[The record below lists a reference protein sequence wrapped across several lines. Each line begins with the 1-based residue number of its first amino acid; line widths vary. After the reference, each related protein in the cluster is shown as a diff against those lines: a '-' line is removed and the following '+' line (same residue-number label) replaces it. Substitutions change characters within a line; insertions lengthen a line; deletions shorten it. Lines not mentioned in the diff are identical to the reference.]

1 MAFLKIISFLRLIR
15 TFGSKVQETVLLISC
30 ISTLF
35 YLTDLFIGLQNC
47 KNLQEFLSQE
57 AAVKFQLL
65 VINLCCHYL
74 DKNSLLTINK
84 LRRYVIHYYIYT
96 NPEAYLEPRQTSKME
111 LFMKIVNGLKLLTIF
126 SENFIP
132 NV

>member
-57 AAVKFQLL
+57 VVVNFQLL
-65 VINLCCHYL
+65 VINLCSHYL
-74 DKNSLLTINK
+74 DKYSLLTIDK
-84 LRRYVIHYYIYT
+84 LRRNIIHYYIYI

-111 LFMKIVNGLKLLTIF
+111 LFMEIVIGLKLLTIF
-126 SENFIP
+126 SKNFIH

>member
-15 TFGSKVQETVLLISC
+15 TFGSKVQKTVLLISC

-35 YLTDLFIGLQNC
+35 YLTDLFIRLQNC

-57 AAVKFQLL
+57 AAVNFQLL

-74 DKNSLLTINK
+74 DKYSLLTINK
-84 LRRYVIHYYIYT
+84 SRRYVIYYYIYT